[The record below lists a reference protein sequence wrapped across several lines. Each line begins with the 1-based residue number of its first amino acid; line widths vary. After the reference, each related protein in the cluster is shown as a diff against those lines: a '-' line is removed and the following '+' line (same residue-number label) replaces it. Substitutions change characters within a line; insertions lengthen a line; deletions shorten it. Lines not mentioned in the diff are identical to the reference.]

1 MVESAQQIFTEALKL
16 SPIEKAELIEKL
28 FHSFDS
34 EKQREIDSIWAD
46 EVESRIDAY
55 DSGKLK
61 VSHFDSVF
69 EQINKK

>member
-61 VSHFDSVF
+61 VRHFDSVF